1 MMKRLITILLVLIMA
16 TLTSKL
22 FCSQKLEFKPL
33 TDAEFAACFI
43 PKQTIAMGI
52 GSESVRL
59 HAQNNTPTLS
69 LGQKEYINMMLK
81 LGYQTNQLEQKL
93 QKGPSKKSTL
103 RTTALAGIVAA
114 GGGYAL
120 QSQTR
125 SAFSLTNIVLFGLG
139 AAGAAG
145 GVYWWIGNEMGVI
158 AGFKDDIENSLDELE
173 KMQILIRDLKE
184 QNERMQAKVD
194 DTVIVTDKLNQL
206 MPQVV
211 GMAGDNATLAKVMRQ
226 IIDKQKNQEA
236 LIAALIAKLPQAE
249 QEKYRK
255 KITFNESAQRKA
267 QALKEYNKRWFGFDV
282 SDFSK
287 IPHDWL
293 IKHGF
298 EDLIEKEVA
307 I

>member
-1 MMKRLITILLVLIMA
+1 MMKRLITVLLILIMA

-22 FCSQKLEFKPL
+22 FCAQEFTPLNKEQLETYFKATSENTTPL
-33 TDAEFAACFI
+33 
-43 PKQTIAMGI
+43 Q
-52 GSESVRL
+52 
-59 HAQNNTPTLS
+59 TPTALS
-69 LGQKEYINMMLK
+69 LSLEDQEYFNMILK
-81 LGYQTNQLEQKL
+81 LGYQSNKL
-93 QKGPSKKSTL
+93 DQQFEKGPSTKSTL
-103 RTTALAGIVAA
+103 RTTALAGIIAA

-125 SAFSLTNIVLFGLG
+125 SVFSLTNIALFGLG
-139 AAGAAG
+139 AAGAVG

-158 AGFKDDIENSLDELE
+158 ANFKGDIKNSLEELE
-173 KMQILIRDLKE
+173 KMQQLVKELKE
-184 QNERMQAKVD
+184 KNEQMQKTVD
-194 DTVIVTDKLNQL
+194 NTVIVTGELNKL

-236 LIAALIAKLPQAE
+236 LIAALLAKLPEAE
-249 QEKYRK
+249 QEKYRT
-255 KITFNESAQRKA
+255 KITFDNQAQRKA

-282 SDFSK
+282 ADFSK

-298 EDLIEKEVA
+298 EDLIENQA
-307 I
+307 

>member
-22 FCSQKLEFKPL
+22 FCGQKLKFKPL
-33 TDAEFAACFI
+33 TDEQFAACFI
-43 PKQTIAMGI
+43 QKQTFSMGI

-59 HAQNNTPTLS
+59 HAQQNPPVLS
-69 LGQKEYINMMLK
+69 LQQKERINMILK
-81 LGYQTNQLEQKL
+81 IAHYSTNLDQQFE
-93 QKGPSKKSTL
+93 KGPSLKSTL

-125 SAFSLTNIVLFGLG
+125 SAFSLTNIALFGLG
-139 AAGAAG
+139 AAGAVG

-158 AGFKDDIENSLDELE
+158 ANFKGDIENSLEELE
-173 KMQILIRDLKE
+173 ELQKLVKDLKE
-184 QNERMQAKVD
+184 QNKTMQEKVD
-194 DTVIVTDKLNQL
+194 DAVTVTDKLQQL

-236 LIAALIAKLPQAE
+236 LIAVLMAKLPQNE
-249 QEKYRK
+249 QEKYQQ
-255 KITFNESAQRKA
+255 KICFDDITQRKA
-267 QALKEYNKRWFGFDV
+267 QALKEYNKGWFRLV
-282 SDFSK
+282 ISDFSK
-287 IPHDWL
+287 IPQDWL
-293 IKHGF
+293 IKHNF
-298 EDLIEKEVA
+298 QDLIEKQA
-307 I
+307 